1 MPEKMSQKMPEKTP
15 ERMPQRMNDPE
26 KVNILMVDDQPAKL
40 LSYEAILSELGEN
53 LIKANSGKEALEQL
67 LKHDIA
73 VVLLDVS
80 MPELDGF
87 ELADMIRQHPRFQKL
102 AILFISA
109 VHLTELDRL
118 KGYQRGAFDYISVP
132 VNPELLRAKVSI
144 FAELHRNARQ
154 LEVLN
159 AELRR
164 LSNSLIAAQDEE
176 RRHIARELHDG
187 LGQDLAAAKMI
198 LEGIDPKSAST
209 QATGQVAAEASLII
223 DHAIQ
228 QLRSM
233 SHLLHPPLLDEVG
246 LQSALQWYLDG
257 LTKRSGIC
265 VSLDVQP
272 RPFMRLAPDVE
283 KTVFRVIQE
292 ALTNVY
298 RHSKAR
304 NAWVSLLQ
312 QGGRVVATV
321 RDDGQGISERVAD
334 LDTLSIGVGI
344 SGMRQR
350 VKEMAGELLLSN
362 ASPGTIVRISLPARS
377 VAAEDHAV
385 PLPSSA

>member
-1 MPEKMSQKMPEKTP
+1 MLEKMSRKIPEKTP
-15 ERMPQRMNDPE
+15 ERVNDTE

-198 LEGIDPKSAST
+198 LEGIDPKAAPT
-209 QATGQVAAEASLII
+209 QVTGQVVAEASLII

-257 LTKRSGIC
+257 LTKRSGI
-265 VSLDVQP
+265 SITLEVQP
-272 RPFMRLAPDVE
+272 RPFRRLAPEIE

-350 VKEMAGELLLSN
+350 VKEMAGELTLSN
-362 ASPGTIVRISLPARS
+362 ASPGTIVRISLPTRS
-377 VAAEDHAV
+377 VAAEDQAV
-385 PLPSSA
+385 SLPSRA